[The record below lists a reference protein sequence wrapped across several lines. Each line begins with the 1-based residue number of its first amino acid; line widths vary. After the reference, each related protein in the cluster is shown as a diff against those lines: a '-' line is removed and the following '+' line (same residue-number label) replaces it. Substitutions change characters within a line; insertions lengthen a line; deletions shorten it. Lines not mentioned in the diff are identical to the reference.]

1 MLALSERCEMCIS
14 QISQGAVTLVIVSNR
29 GLIAVFVGH
38 TRRVSGEVVYVFG
51 PD

>member
-14 QISQGAVTLVIVSNR
+14 GCGKSRYQSRFLWG
-29 GLIAVFVGH
+29 